1 MYSSKY
7 DKKPFSKVERNS
19 QLLELVNV
27 MVLNANLPNNLWG
40 QTLLTAYHI
49 HNRVQSKKLNVSSYE
64 A

>member
-40 QTLLTAYHI
+40 QTLLTAYNI
-49 HNRVQSKKLNVSSYE
+49 HNRVLSKKLNVSSYK